1 MRYELDA
8 NGYVKIVVWGCHTG
22 NCAEYTGT
30 VPSGYSNLT
39 EWSEKA
45 IINAYYINEQ
55 GNLTLDSNRLA
66 ELEAQIEQETIEN
79 QPVLYKD
86 LYGTNNVLADQYQ
99 KLTVED
105 SVIEAENVKKIN
117 PEVFITNINS
127 SKIDIVTQGKQMLKN
142 DATSYC
148 SKNICPTDV
157 SDWVLGQWTTEGNT
171 NTFQNRIRL
180 KELIPCK
187 PNTAYY
193 VQSFLQGISFAIR
206 TFKADGTFN
215 KSIGAVYRGAK
226 FTTDA
231 SSYYLAVT
239 LYSESSTTDD
249 LLALLESGE
258 IKPFIC
264 LNSETDKN
272 YEPYFKV
279 TKGMDGSITI
289 DGTAECGKNKLNL
302 NELET
307 KTNIASISNLSSNS
321 MAVSSTGS
329 TTYPSASFLLKLPVG
344 SYTLSCQADWEDDTY
359 TATTQAICNIGVYEK
374 GTTTRVKYFEKQWTK
389 TTKGTRHSVNFT
401 IEDNELYD
409 YKIVFYPAST
419 PGLQGRT
426 VNFYNV
432 MINEGTT
439 LLDYEPYLE
448 SIEYNICGGSNNTS
462 SIFALKK
469 DMDYYLDLGEL
480 ECSMKYYDGT
490 TRNIVYEGIDGVIN
504 LSESKEVTQVTLK
517 IPTGVTFDN
526 KVIYPMLNFGE
537 FPYEYEEYKCKKL
550 TVDLSDHIAEGTTIN
565 NIHIKEGQVYVRVNG
580 EDKYLDKG
588 NVNLFDGYN
597 LVYPM
602 QSSMIEMTYTINNL
616 KLEGTKTKNNNF
628 EILEDG
634 SIVAHNGSFSGT
646 ITATEGEIGGFT
658 LGVDK
663 FTSDIVPLKDYT
675 MDDLNK
681 VAQYIR
687 GEVTLTDEE
696 LESYDLNEDGI
707 VNLKDMVLIQS
718 LITTNVSTTEP
729 GTLEINSKSPTKT
742 LLIKDKDGNEIVNIS
757 LLGIKINGSGVGF
770 DVDKVYPVGSIYMN
784 INSDNPGDL
793 FGGTWERIQ
802 GVFLLAGNDKYEEY
816 KPGATGGS
824 VTHSHG
830 YGSLYAAIYNAGTSG
845 HYYKTKTG
853 VSFTA
858 NEQKKDT
865 GAGATSTKACTE
877 ATQIYGNTGSANGM
891 PPFLAVYVWKRT
903 A

>member
-8 NGYVKIVVWGCHTG
+8 NGYVKIVVWGCQTG

-30 VPSGYSNLT
+30 VPEGYTDLT

-55 GNLTLDSNRLA
+55 GNLTLDSNRIA

-105 SVIEAENVKKIN
+105 SVIEAKNVKKIN
-117 PEVFITNINS
+117 PEVFITSISS

-142 DATSYC
+142 DAKTVIGKNLFNKNDTSKLLENLYFYAKDTIKAGNGLKMLYIPC
-148 SKNICPTDV
+148 KPNTTYTISKILSARFMVGYTNVLPAQGVLVVDGTGGNDKTALTTTTGADAKYLCVFYKHSSDTLTAEEIEDTIQIEEGSTATAYEPYFAIKKDIDGSITLNGTAECGKNICPTDV

-180 KELIPCK
+180 KELIPCE

-215 KSIGAVYRGAK
+215 KSIGAVYRGTK

-231 SSYYLAVT
+231 NSYYLAVT
-239 LYSESSTTDD
+239 LYSESSTTED
-249 LLALLESGE
+249 LLALIESGE

-264 LNSETDKN
+264 LDSETDKTFEA
-272 YEPYFKV
+272 YQY
-279 TKGMDGSITI
+279 TK
-289 DGTAECGKNKLNL
+289 
-302 NELET
+302 
-307 KTNIASISNLSSNS
+307 
-321 MAVSSTGS
+321 
-329 TTYPSASFLLKLPVG
+329 
-344 SYTLSCQADWEDDTY
+344 
-359 TATTQAICNIGVYEK
+359 
-374 GTTTRVKYFEKQWTK
+374 
-389 TTKGTRHSVNFT
+389 
-401 IEDNELYD
+401 
-409 YKIVFYPAST
+409 
-419 PGLQGRT
+419 
-426 VNFYNV
+426 
-432 MINEGTT
+432 
-439 LLDYEPYLE
+439 
-448 SIEYNICGGSNNTS
+448 EYNICGGSNNTS

-504 LSESKEVTQVTLK
+504 LSDDSKEVTQVTLK

-550 TVDLSDHIAEGTTIN
+550 TVDLSDYIGTTIN
-565 NIHIKEGQVYVRVNG
+565 NIHIKEGQVYIRVNG

-588 NVNLFDGYN
+588 NVNLYDGYN

-634 SIVAHNGSFSGT
+634 SIVAHNGSFSGK
-646 ITATEGEIGGFT
+646 ITATEGEIGGFN